1 MGRKEKAELCYKRGK
16 RQNSLPTCQ
25 IEIGSEPNSGCPSLQ
40 STLIVHNH
48 VAAIKSRKNKCV
60 YDVLSV

>member
-16 RQNSLPTCQ
+16 RQNGLPT
-25 IEIGSEPNSGCPSLQ
+25 

-48 VAAIKSRKNKCV
+48 VAAIKSGKNKCV
-60 YDVLSV
+60 RDVLSVQTDASSW